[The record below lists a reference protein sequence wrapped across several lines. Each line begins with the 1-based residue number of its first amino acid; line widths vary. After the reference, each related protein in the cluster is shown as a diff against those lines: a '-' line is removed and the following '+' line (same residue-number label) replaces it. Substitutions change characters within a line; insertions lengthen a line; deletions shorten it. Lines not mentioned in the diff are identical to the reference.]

1 MTKYNIQKDD
11 TTITFDNALD
21 LFIYDTISAQTE
33 KDIKEK
39 AELTRYLY
47 LKGDI
52 GTPLG
57 ELCDFVANQKNYDVM
72 KDMHHLEAL
81 NYFFMNYECPKDE

>member
-11 TTITFDNALD
+11 TTITFDSALD
-21 LFIYDTISAQTE
+21 LFIYDTVSTQTE

-39 AELTRYLY
+39 AELTRCLY
-47 LKGDI
+47 LKDDI

-57 ELCDFVANQKNYDVM
+57 ELCDFVANQKNYNTM
-72 KDMHHLEAL
+72 KDMRHLEAL
-81 NYFFMNYECPKDE
+81 NYFFMKYECPKDE